1 MIAAADDE
9 GRLSEDEIYSNA
21 TFLMTAG
28 HETATQSGSPTPTA
42 STLRAATTATWPSA
56 TARTSASARPSRAR
70 QRGGSVRVGSVG
82 SIIYAM
88 KVASGKVVGGKVV
101 LEGDAFA
108 EGAEVT
114 VLAREDD
121 ETFSVSPEQE
131 GELLSAI
138 AELERGESVPA
149 AELLARLRSPT

>member
-1 MIAAADDE
+1 M
-9 GRLSEDEIYSNA
+9 
-21 TFLMTAG
+21 
-28 HETATQSGSPTPTA
+28 
-42 STLRAATTATWPSA
+42 
-56 TARTSASARPSRAR
+56 
-70 QRGGSVRVGSVG
+70 
-82 SIIYAM
+82 
-88 KVASGKVVGGKVV
+88 V

-131 GELLSAI
+131 DELLSAI

-149 AELLARLRSPT
+149 AELLARLRSPN

>member
-1 MIAAADDE
+1 
-9 GRLSEDEIYSNA
+9 
-21 TFLMTAG
+21 
-28 HETATQSGSPTPTA
+28 
-42 STLRAATTATWPSA
+42 
-56 TARTSASARPSRAR
+56 
-70 QRGGSVRVGSVG
+70 
-82 SIIYAM
+82 M
-88 KVASGKVVGGKVV
+88 KIASGKVVGGKVV

-131 GELLSAI
+131 DELLSAI